1 MFRLEVTAETGAE
14 LINKLRSLVGAV
26 DGEEGVERAKA
37 EYVIDPITAG
47 AAASRATIAETQPAK
62 RGPGRPRKNAEPAAP
77 EPAVVEVIEPERGKP
92 SRDDAT
98 YALQEVN
105 NKHGMVRVLE
115 LLKVHNVTRVGE
127 LKPDQY
133 AAFIASCQAAVN
145 GD

>member
-1 MFRLEVTAETGAE
+1 MFRLEVTAENGAE
-14 LINKLRSLVGAV
+14 LINKLRSLIGAV
-26 DGEEGVERAKA
+26 DGGE
-37 EYVIDPITAG
+37 DQTAAT
-47 AAASRATIAETQPAK
+47 AAIAETQPAK
-62 RGPGRPRKNAEPAAP
+62 RGRGRPPKNAEPAAP
-77 EPAVVEVIEPERGKP
+77 EPAAVEVIEPEKGKP

-133 AAFIASCQAAVN
+133 EAFIASCQAAVN

>member
-1 MFRLEVTAETGAE
+1 MFRLEVTAENGAE

-26 DGEEGVERAKA
+26 DMGEGQTGAIPGAISTAMPVPA
-37 EYVIDPITAG
+37 EA
-47 AAASRATIAETQPAK
+47 QPAK

-77 EPAVVEVIEPERGKP
+77 EPAVVEVIEPPKDKP

-98 YALQEVN
+98 YALREVN
-105 NKHGMVRVLE
+105 NKHGMAKVLE
-115 LLKVHNVTRVGE
+115 LLKLHNVTRVGE

-133 AAFIASCQAAVN
+133 EAFIASCQAAVD